1 MDVTMRPGRPDDATA
16 CGTIC
21 YEAFAAI
28 ARAHGFPPDFP
39 SPDAAIGLVGWMLSH
54 PHFVSVVAVH
64 DGRVVGSNFLDRRNP
79 VAGVGPITVDPAVQ
93 NAAIGRRLMSE
104 VTRSAEQGGHSS
116 VRLVQAAFHG
126 RSLSLY
132 TKLGYAV
139 REPLACLQGSAIR
152 RPVRG
157 CVVRTVQEDDVEG
170 CNVLCRGVH
179 GHDRAG
185 ELRDA
190 VAQGTAT
197 LVERG
202 GRITGYATQIGFLG
216 HAVGESNEDLQA
228 LIGAADS
235 FLGPGFLLPMRN
247 TELFRWCLE
256 HGLRVVQP
264 LTLMTRGSYQ
274 EPTGAFLPSIL
285 Y

>member
-1 MDVTMRPGRPDDATA
+1 MDIILRPGRPEDATA

-21 YEAFAAI
+21 FEAFAAI
-28 ARAHGFPPDFP
+28 SRAHAFPPDFP

-54 PHFVSVVAVH
+54 PDFASVVAERG
-64 DGRVVGSNFLDRRNP
+64 GRVIGSNFLDRRGE
-79 VAGVGPITVDPAVQ
+79 VAGVGPITIDPAVQ
-93 NAAIGRRLMSE
+93 NASIGRRLME
-104 VTRSAEQGGHSS
+104 EIARIAEEGGHRR
-116 VRLVQAAFHG
+116 VRLVQAAYHG

-139 REPLACLQGSAIR
+139 REPLACLQGPALE
-152 RPVRG
+152 RPARG
-157 CVVRTVQEDDVEG
+157 CVVRSVRADDIER
-170 CNVLCRGVH
+170 CNALCRRIH

-197 LVERG
+197 LVERD
-202 GRITGYATQIGFLG
+202 GRISGYATQIGFIG

-228 LIGAADS
+228 LIGAAGS
-235 FLGPGFLLPMRN
+235 FFGPGFLLPMRN
-247 TELFRWCLE
+247 TALFRWCLE

-274 EPTGAFLPSIL
+274 EPAGVFLPSIL